1 MAKGRSGVLLHR
13 QNDSELFFQEKT
25 ALRKGNSSVVAGS
38 LKESKNRSLTQSRI
52 LLPHATLDLSNG
64 FNGTIMAKSLELS
77 TLV

>member
-1 MAKGRSGVLLHR
+1 MENVHITFLL
-13 QNDSELFFQEKT
+13 SQEKT
-25 ALRKGNSSVVAGS
+25 ALRKSNTSVVAGS
-38 LKESKNRSLTQSRI
+38 LKESKNRSLTQSHI